1 MKALRTL
8 FAFMRLG
15 LLNEL
20 AYRANFW
27 VQLVESTFTVGTVL
41 ALVAV
46 VVGQTER
53 LGGWNH
59 DELLVI
65 TGVYFLVFGLVNATI
80 APSLARFIEDVRLG
94 RLDFTLLKPADAQFL
109 VSIAEF
115 QPWKSVDFALGLLV
129 LGHALWS
136 LGHTLGVVQVLQFL
150 VALAAGLALV
160 YSFWIA
166 LATLAFWFV
175 RIENILAIFWM
186 VYNAGRWP
194 VGIYPGWLRFT
205 LTVVVPV
212 AFAVTVPA
220 EAVTGRLDFQTLL
233 VTVSLA
239 LGSLV
244 ASRLFWRF
252 GLKSYS
258 GASA

>member
-27 VQLVESTFTVGTVL
+27 VQLVESSFTVGTVL

-46 VVGQTER
+46 VTEQTDR

-65 TGVYFLVFGLVNATI
+65 AGVYFLVFGVVNATI

-109 VSIAEF
+109 VSISEF

-136 LGHTLGVVQVLQFL
+136 LGHTLGVAQALQFL

>member
-8 FAFMRLG
+8 LAFLRLG

-27 VQLVESTFTVGTVL
+27 VQLLESTFTVGSVL
-41 ALVAV
+41 ALIAIVTS
-46 VVGQTER
+46 QTER
-53 LGGWNH
+53 LGGWSQ
-59 DELLVI
+59 DELLAIV
-65 TGVYFLVFGLVNATI
+65 GVYFLVFGVVNATI
-80 APSLARFIEDVRLG
+80 APSLSRFIEDVRLG

-129 LGHALWS
+129 LGHSLWS
-136 LGHTLGVVQVLQFL
+136 LGHALSVLQLLQFVVTLG
-150 VALAAGLALV
+150 AGLALV

-194 VGIYPGWLRFT
+194 VSIYPGWLRFA

-220 EAVTGRLDFQTLL
+220 EAVTGRLELQTLL

-239 LGSLV
+239 IASLI